1 MKNIPIVQ
9 SGIKDS
15 LLRSYHD
22 SPDGYLL
29 NWWMI
34 FKAEQPT
41 LAQGAME
48 ELKSFTTAKEAAA
61 FSHGIWLVYSSLKS
75 QEEANEMNRA
85 WGD

>member
-1 MKNIPIVQ
+1 
-9 SGIKDS
+9 
-15 LLRSYHD
+15 
-22 SPDGYLL
+22 
-29 NWWMI
+29 MI

-75 QEEANEMNRA
+75 QEEANEMNRV